1 MEDENSDASSNKA
14 PSVSQVV
21 EQLKELWGMTLPVT
35 TMNFLVFLR
44 QVVSVLFLGRIGSLE
59 LAGGALAIGFT
70 NITGYSVMVGLA
82 AGLEPICSQAYGSK
96 NWDLLCLS
104 LQRMILIL
112 LVATIP
118 IAFLWINLDNIMVFL
133 GQDPQITGMA
143 AIYCIYSLPDLLTNT
158 LLQPLKTFLRSQKD
172 TKPMMYCTL
181 VAVGLHVPLNYVMV
195 VVLGL
200 GTQGVAIASVLTN
213 MNIAGLM
220 SGYVWVWGRKGEM
233 RWTLKVGEVCGGVG
247 PVLKLAVPSCLG
259 ICLEWWWYEIV
270 TVLSGYLSNPTSA
283 VAATGIL
290 IQTTSMM
297 YTVPLALAG
306 CVSARFFSHYR
317 SWSTAV
323 SFSFV
328 WLFCFL
334 TRMFM
339 YSISSK
345 RHEMLNAF
353 SHFRL
358 DFSGSYPE
366 GWSPSTAAPAR
377 VLLSKGLEN
386 WEGGGCARVR
396 RDRGNELG
404 SGKPKKAKV
413 AAVVAL
419 GCAFVIGGINVTW
432 TVILR
437 RTWARLFTDDS
448 LVQSLVSSALPII
461 GLCELWNCPQTTGY
475 GILRGTARPAV
486 GARINLG
493 CFYLVGTPVA
503 VGLAFGVRV
512 GFVGLWF
519 GLLSAQVACAVSML
533 YVVLAKTDWEGEVL
547 KAKKLTG
554 LEMSATTNGNG
565 AEEETKELLVHEN
578 GHQHIVL

>member
-1 MEDENSDASSNKA
+1 MGDENPDASSNKA

-44 QVVSVLFLGRIGSLE
+44 QVVSVMFLGRIGSLE

-118 IAFLWINLDNIMVFL
+118 IAVLWINLDNIMVFL

-181 VAVGLHVPLNYVMV
+181 VAVGLHVPLNYMMV

-306 CVSARFFSHYR
+306 CVSAR
-317 SWSTAV
+317 V
-323 SFSFV
+323 
-328 WLFCFL
+328 
-334 TRMFM
+334 
-339 YSISSK
+339 
-345 RHEMLNAF
+345 
-353 SHFRL
+353 
-358 DFSGSYPE
+358 
-366 GWSPSTAAPAR
+366 
-377 VLLSKGLEN
+377 
-386 WEGGGCARVR
+386 
-396 RDRGNELG
+396 GNELG
-404 SGKPKKAKV
+404 SGKPKKAKD

-533 YVVLAKTDWEGEVL
+533 YVVLAKTDWEGEAL

-578 GHQHIVL
+578 GHQHIAL

>member
-317 SWSTAV
+317 SWSTGKTLQLGKIIYRQTCTNNPRQILILYFFLIWNLSFSAV

-358 DFSGSYPE
+358 DFSGSYRE

-377 VLLSKGLEN
+377 VLLSKGRERAGK
-386 WEGGGCARVR
+386 WKAKESEGCSGGGIGMCICNR
-396 RDRGNELG
+396 RNQRDVDGDSEAHMG
-404 SGKPKKAKV
+404 Q
-413 AAVVAL
+413 
-419 GCAFVIGGINVTW
+419 AFH
-432 TVILR
+432 R
-437 RTWARLFTDDS
+437 
-448 LVQSLVSSALPII
+448 
-461 GLCELWNCPQTTGY
+461 
-475 GILRGTARPAV
+475 
-486 GARINLG
+486 
-493 CFYLVGTPVA
+493 
-503 VGLAFGVRV
+503 
-512 GFVGLWF
+512 
-519 GLLSAQVACAVSML
+519 
-533 YVVLAKTDWEGEVL
+533 
-547 KAKKLTG
+547 
-554 LEMSATTNGNG
+554 
-565 AEEETKELLVHEN
+565 
-578 GHQHIVL
+578 

>member
-317 SWSTAV
+317 SWSTGKT
-323 SFSFV
+323 
-328 WLFCFL
+328 LQLGKIIYRQTC
-334 TRMFM
+334 TNNPR
-339 YSISSK
+339 
-345 RHEMLNAF
+345 
-353 SHFRL
+353 
-358 DFSGSYPE
+358 
-366 GWSPSTAAPAR
+366 
-377 VLLSKGLEN
+377 
-386 WEGGGCARVR
+386 
-396 RDRGNELG
+396 NELG